1 MTITERLKIYI
12 DEMGLNDNQ
21 LTVAANLSV
30 GLIGRAIKNNS
41 GLNSDTIEKILS
53 AYPDLNPNWL
63 IMGEG
68 SMTKNKIENFNDVK
82 GNSINGNSGG
92 VNANVTITNADV
104 SNIIDMQ
111 LKNQEIES
119 ELIKRLE
126 QSQNQISSLIDLLKN
141 K

>member
-1 MTITERLKIYI
+1 MTITERLKIFI

-68 SMTKNKIENFNDVK
+68 NMTKNNVQNFND
-82 GNSINGNSGG
+82 INGNSNNGNFGG
-92 VNANVTITNADV
+92 VNANVTITDV
-104 SNIIDMQ
+104 SNFIEMQ
-111 LKNQEIES
+111 LKNQEIELD
-119 ELIKRLE
+119 LIKRIE
-126 QSQNQISSLIDLLKN
+126 QSQNQISSLIELLKN

>member
-1 MTITERLKIYI
+1 MTITERLKIFI

-68 SMTKNKIENFNDVK
+68 NMTKNNVQNFNDIN
-82 GNSINGNSGG
+82 GNSNNGNSGG
-92 VNANVTITNADV
+92 VNANVTITDV
-104 SNIIDMQ
+104 SNFIEMQ

-119 ELIKRLE
+119 DLIKRIE